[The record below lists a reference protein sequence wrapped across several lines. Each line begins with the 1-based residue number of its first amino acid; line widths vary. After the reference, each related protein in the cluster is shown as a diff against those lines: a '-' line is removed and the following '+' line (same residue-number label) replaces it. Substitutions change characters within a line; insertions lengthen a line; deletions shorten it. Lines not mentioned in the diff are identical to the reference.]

1 MAKKETKKKGKG
13 MLVIGILIV
22 VAIIVI
28 LFVIGGSGPSYAR
41 EDIDVFAQCLTEKG
55 AVMYGAF
62 WCPHCADVKKMFGES
77 FRYVE
82 YVECDPRGENEQS
95 LLCIEK
101 EIESYATFEFNDDPE
116 TRLIGEPTF
125 EELAAASGCAAPI
138 AK

>member
-1 MAKKETKKKGKG
+1 MVKKEIKKKGKG

-22 VAIIVI
+22 VAIIII
-28 LFVIGGSGPSYAR
+28 LFVIGGSGQSYAR

-82 YVECDPRGENEQS
+82 YVECDPRGDNEQS

-101 EIESYATFEFNDDPE
+101 EIESYATFEFNDDPT
-116 TRLIGEPTF
+116 TRIVGEPTF

-138 AK
+138 AR

>member
-1 MAKKETKKKGKG
+1 MVKKEIKKKGKG

-22 VAIIVI
+22 VAIITI
-28 LFVIGGSGPSYAR
+28 LFIIGVSGPSYAR

-82 YVECDPRGENEQS
+82 YVECDPRGDNEQS

-101 EIESYATFEFNDDPE
+101 GIESYATFEFNDDPS
-116 TRLIGEPTF
+116 TRLVGEPSF
-125 EELAAASGCAAPI
+125 EELAAATGCASPRSS
-138 AK
+138 

>member
-28 LFVIGGSGPSYAR
+28 LFVIGGSGPSYSR

-77 FRYVE
+77 FRYIE

-101 EIESYATFEFNDDPE
+101 EIESYATFEFNDDPT
-116 TRLIGEPTF
+116 TRIIGEPTF